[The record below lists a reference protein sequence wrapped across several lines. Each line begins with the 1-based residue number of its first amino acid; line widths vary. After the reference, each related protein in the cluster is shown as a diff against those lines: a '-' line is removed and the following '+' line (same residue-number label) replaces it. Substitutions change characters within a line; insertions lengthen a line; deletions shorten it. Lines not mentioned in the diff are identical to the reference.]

1 MSADVAHNKTHIITF
16 SGEANFNL
24 LHQMMLWVYNG
35 PVVAKLCEILEGQ
48 ISISKAHLV

>member
-1 MSADVAHNKTHIITF
+1 MKE
-16 SGEANFNL
+16 GEANFNL

-35 PVVAKLCEILEGQ
+35 PVVAKLYEILEGQ